1 MEEPLPV
8 SKPAEIPK
16 IPSVRATSSGPRT
29 TINLGKINKPAEK
42 TEEKKETT
50 TAPVRIDEPLVESRI
65 RQVWM
70 AYAELRKNQVAEYHL
85 LMQPISI
92 KEHVITLSLTNLIEE
107 PLLVSMRLELVTYL
121 RDQLKN
127 SSIQIESI
135 LQEAGSV
142 RKAYTN
148 KEKFEYLAEK
158 NPLLKDFQNKFGLDP
173 DF

>member
-1 MEEPLPV
+1 MEEPLPPG
-8 SKPAEIPK
+8 KPVEIPK
-16 IPSVRATSSGPRT
+16 APSVQATPSRSKT
-29 TINLGKINKPAEK
+29 TINLGNINKPVEK
-42 TEEKKETT
+42 SEEKKETT
-50 TAPVRIDEPLVESRI
+50 VAPVRVNEPLVESRI

-70 AYAELRKNQVAEYHL
+70 AYAETRKNQVAEYHL

-127 SSIQIESI
+127 STIQIESI
-135 LQEAGSV
+135 LQETGSV